1 MPPKVPSAALL
12 LSSKVGIHNANFCPN
27 STMHINQRLWRW
39 KKNTITIFDNDTLRT
54 LGCSKILPRTPLL
67 FCQAR
72 ISVCIQSATRIWN
85 CSVYGLRK
93 TRAERVNFFKAIN
106 TAISNSS
113 CWLDTDT
120 YSARENN
127 GVRGSILLLPKVRI
141 ILFRFLPAFQTKLF
155 KLFRIGPFH

>member
-1 MPPKVPSAALL
+1 MLIRVVSL
-12 LSSKVGIHNANFCPN
+12 FE
-27 STMHINQRLWRW
+27 NQYQISDRNLKQCIMIWW
-39 KKNTITIFDNDTLRT
+39 FEHDTLRT

>member
-1 MPPKVPSAALL
+1 MAFWKILPDCLKQEQIQVDNYRWFFK
-12 LSSKVGIHNANFCPN
+12 SKVECYR
-27 STMHINQRLWRW
+27 QW
-39 KKNTITIFDNDTLRT
+39 KVIEFLFGNDTLRT

-127 GVRGSILLLPKVRI
+127 GVQGSILLLPKVRI

>member
-1 MPPKVPSAALL
+1 MILFKSL
-12 LSSKVGIHNANFCPN
+12 NFCA
-27 STMHINQRLWRW
+27 
-39 KKNTITIFDNDTLRT
+39 KNGHNWLLKIRNDTLRT